1 MKLLKTENLTKD
13 FAGFRAVNEV
23 NFELEEGMLVS
34 IIGPN
39 GAGKTTFF
47 NLITGLH
54 PPTKGR
60 VFFKGKDI
68 TQLEPYERL
77 MRGLSRTFQIVNIFP
92 GLSVFDNMLIAMLRR
107 NIKWSNLRASF
118 LSGSSK
124 GHSKAEEGAYAIM
137 EEVGLIDQKDG
148 LAGSLPHGY
157 KKRLEVSM
165 AIASEPKLLLLDEPF
180 GGLSPV
186 EIKEMMAF
194 TRKISNRLTIVL
206 VEHKLDTVMDLSQRI
221 SVLHEGGIIAEGK
234 PKEIREN
241 EFVQEVYLK
250 GRGNK

>member
-60 VFFKGKDI
+60 VFFKGEDI

-77 MRGLSRTFQIVNIFP
+77 MKGLSRTFQIVNIFP

-118 LSGSSK
+118 FSGSSK

-137 EEVGLIDQKDG
+137 EEVGLIDRKDG

-157 KKRLEVSM
+157 KKRLEISM
-165 AIASEPKLLLLDEPF
+165 AIASEPTLLLLDEPF

-194 TRKISNRLTIVL
+194 TRKIANRLTIVL

-241 EFVQEVYLK
+241 EFVQEVYLS
-250 GRGNK
+250 GRGSK

>member
-1 MKLLKTENLTKD
+1 MKLLKTENLSKD

-60 VFFKGKDI
+60 VFFKGEDI

-77 MRGLSRTFQIVNIFP
+77 MKGLSRTFQIVNIFP

-118 LSGSSK
+118 FSGSSK

-137 EEVGLIDQKDG
+137 EEVGLIDRKDG

-157 KKRLEVSM
+157 KKRLEISM
-165 AIASEPKLLLLDEPF
+165 AIASEPTLLLLDEPF

-241 EFVQEVYLK
+241 GFVQEVYLS
-250 GRGNK
+250 GRGSK